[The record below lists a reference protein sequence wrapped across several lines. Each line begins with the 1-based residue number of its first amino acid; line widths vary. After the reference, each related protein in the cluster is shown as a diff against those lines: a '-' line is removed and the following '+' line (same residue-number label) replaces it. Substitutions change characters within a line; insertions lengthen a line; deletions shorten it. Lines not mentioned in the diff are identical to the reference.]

1 VLSADGQASEAE
13 QAQRFAEGADAFG
26 NHLREL
32 VDQYQISYIELDRDI
47 EVEKVCDI
55 FTQINSRGVRLDTF
69 DLINA
74 LLKPKGLQLKLM
86 WRQAAP
92 RLEFVETDKMNVY
105 VLQVMSLRLQNYCSP
120 KYLYFLLPRQ
130 EKPVRRD
137 DGGLE
142 KVVLVPSGEAFAAQ
156 WDRAVTNLESS
167 INVLRNASECGAV
180 RSGFLPYASILPV
193 FTAAR
198 AAMQELPP
206 ADRLGAQRKLRKWY
220 WASAF
225 TNRYSGSVES
235 TSARDFIDLKAWFAD
250 DAAEPAVIQEFSSRF
265 REIDFRNEVR
275 RGTSIYN
282 GIFNLLILKGA
293 RDWIS
298 GEIPP
303 HEDIDDHHI
312 VPVS

>member
-1 VLSADGQASEAE
+1 MRSLFLDYYIGSLLLWRSKRENFETLSCEALFGSEDTGRAHYIVLNGQQRLTAIHYAFFQPDEPLPGRVNPFFYWVDVRRFLDEEHDEAFGYDRRTRRWRELLQDRERQFAEHVFPLSVLGAGGWEVPNWVQDYGRYWRSRAQVLSADGQASEAE

-105 VLQVMSLRLQNYCSP
+105 VLQVMRCACRTNCSP

-142 KVVLVPSGEAFAAQ
+142 KWCWCRLARHSQ
-156 WDRAVTNLESS
+156 
-167 INVLRNASECGAV
+167 RNGTV
-180 RSGFLPYASILPV
+180 R
-193 FTAAR
+193 
-198 AAMQELPP
+198 
-206 ADRLGAQRKLRKWY
+206 
-220 WASAF
+220 
-225 TNRYSGSVES
+225 
-235 TSARDFIDLKAWFAD
+235 
-250 DAAEPAVIQEFSSRF
+250 
-265 REIDFRNEVR
+265 
-275 RGTSIYN
+275 
-282 GIFNLLILKGA
+282 
-293 RDWIS
+293 
-298 GEIPP
+298 
-303 HEDIDDHHI
+303 
-312 VPVS
+312 

>member
-1 VLSADGQASEAE
+1 
-13 QAQRFAEGADAFG
+13 
-26 NHLREL
+26 
-32 VDQYQISYIELDRDI
+32 
-47 EVEKVCDI
+47 
-55 FTQINSRGVRLDTF
+55 
-69 DLINA
+69 
-74 LLKPKGLQLKLM
+74 
-86 WRQAAP
+86 
-92 RLEFVETDKMNVY
+92 
-105 VLQVMSLRLQNYCSP
+105 
-120 KYLYFLLPRQ
+120 
-130 EKPVRRD
+130 
-137 DGGLE
+137 
-142 KVVLVPSGEAFAAQ
+142 VVLVPSGEAFAAQ

-167 INVLRNASECGAV
+167 INVLRNASEYGAV
-180 RSGFLPYASILPV
+180 RSSFLPYASILPV

-220 WASAF
+220 WASVF

-235 TSARDFIDLKAWFAD
+235 TSARDFIDLKAWFAE

-312 VPVS
+312 VPASWTPPEGGPELPLHTVLNRTPMTSATNRVVIRDRLPNQYLPELMERAGEKQSWRRI